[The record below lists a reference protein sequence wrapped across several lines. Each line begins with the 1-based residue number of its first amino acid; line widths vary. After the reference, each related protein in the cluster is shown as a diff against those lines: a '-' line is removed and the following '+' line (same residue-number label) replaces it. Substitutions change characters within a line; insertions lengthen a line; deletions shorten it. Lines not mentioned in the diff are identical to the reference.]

1 MADLKCPAVTTSYDY
16 LLPRVLVLVALR
28 LVIHLHRMGIHGD
41 VQFTKHTPRE
51 EAHPLFLVG
60 IESLI

>member
-1 MADLKCPAVTTSYDY
+1 MPM
-16 LLPRVLVLVALR
+16 LPHVLILVALR
-28 LVIHLHRMGIHGD
+28 LVVHLHGMGIHGD